1 MGMGVKISFPLEGI
15 LLVKFSNGIGIS
27 HFVVDKTQKTHIIPD
42 DDDDD
47 DDDGGKNIL
56 PPWGDIIGKAYQ

>member
-27 HFVVDKTQKTHIIPD
+27 HFVVAKTQKKHTLYMVMMMMTRH
-42 DDDDD
+42 
-47 DDDGGKNIL
+47 DGGKNIL
-56 PPWGDIIGKAYQ
+56 PP